1 MATEG
6 QALQLVT
13 LLENEL
19 IRRRGPIDRHNA
31 YYRGDHPLKFAS
43 DEFAK
48 FHGDR
53 YRDFSDNWT
62 QVVADAPVE
71 RMTVTGFLASGE
83 TDADRE
89 LWKVWQVNGLDADS
103 QLGFLGSVVNARSFV
118 LVWGD
123 PADPD
128 MPVVTFEDPSQCVIV
143 YDPGSRRNR

>member
-43 DEFAK
+43 PEFAK

-53 YRDFSDNWT
+53 YKDFSDNWT
-62 QVVADAPVE
+62 QVVADSPVE
-71 RMTVTGFLASGE
+71 RLTVTGFLADGE
-83 TDADRE
+83 TKADKD
-89 LWKVWQVNGLDADS
+89 LWRVWQVHGLDAPS
-103 QLGFLGSVVNARSFV
+103 QLGVLGAVTAARCYL
-118 LVWGD
+118 LVCG
-123 PADPD
+123 APD
-128 MPVVTFEDPSQCVIV
+128 
-143 YDPGSRRNR
+143 DPGLPGFPLPGR